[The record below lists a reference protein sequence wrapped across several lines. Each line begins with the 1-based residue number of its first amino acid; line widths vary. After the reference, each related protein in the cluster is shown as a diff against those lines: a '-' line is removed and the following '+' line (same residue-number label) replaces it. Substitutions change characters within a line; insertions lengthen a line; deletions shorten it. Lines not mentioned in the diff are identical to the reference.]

1 MNSKTVPGKI
11 PAKKKRKAM
20 TEANTETITLSVSG
34 SALTALMR
42 DAAERGDIISVFD
55 MLDGDKIT
63 VQHIRDIIEG
73 RSEIIGDSINGLDIQ
88 RTDISRPI
96 DVQKRLDAFMK
107 RQKRGAEHDG
117 YEMACEGMARWAR
130 SEGYTFVAD
139 ALESG
144 DWADPNPEED
154 ED

>member
-1 MNSKTVPGKI
+1 MSE
-11 PAKKKRKAM
+11 AKV
-20 TEANTETITLSVSG
+20 ETITLSVSG
-34 SALTALMR
+34 RALTALMR

-55 MLDGDKIT
+55 MIDGNNIT

-73 RSEIIGDSINGLDIQ
+73 RTEIIGDSIKGLDIQ
-88 RTDISRPI
+88 RTNIEKPI

-107 RQKRGAEHDG
+107 RQKQSAHHDG

-130 SEGYTFVAD
+130 SEGWDIVAE

-144 DWADPNPEED
+144 DWADPKADEEEED
-154 ED
+154 